1 MSTTPHYEFER
12 AAQQRGFQAI
22 AGVDE
27 VGRGPL
33 AGPVTAAAVILDPQL
48 IPSGLN
54 DSKAL
59 SAKRRL
65 ELYEAIMMQAR
76 AVAIGFASAQEID
89 AINIRQATFVSMR
102 RALNGLSLPADFAL
116 IDGNALPPSLPCA
129 GQTIIK
135 GDGQCLSIAAASIIA
150 KVTRDQLMVA
160 LGRHYPHYD
169 FAQNAGY
176 PTEKHRAA
184 LIKYGPT
191 AFHRL
196 SFAPLKGAKNSHKS

>member
-1 MSTTPHYEFER
+1 
-12 AAQQRGFQAI
+12 
-22 AGVDE
+22 
-27 VGRGPL
+27 
-33 AGPVTAAAVILDPQL
+33 
-48 IPSGLN
+48 
-54 DSKAL
+54 
-59 SAKRRL
+59 
-65 ELYEAIMMQAR
+65 MMQAR